1 MTQPELKKNILSL
14 IDEIDDP
21 KLLYYL
27 YEFVTLLKLNDK
39 DSKDDWWNK
48 LTDEQK
54 ADIDLAIEESNDPS
68 KLTPHEQVMK
78 DSRDWIKKRNSQNS
92 DANRENR

>member
-21 KLLYYL
+21 KLLNYL
-27 YEFVTLLKLNDK
+27 FEFVTLLKLNDK
-39 DSKDDWWNK
+39 DSKDEWWDK

-68 KLTPHEQVMK
+68 KLIPHEQVIQEAGK
-78 DSRDWIKKRNSQNS
+78 WLKK
-92 DANRENR
+92 